1 MKDKSYRSM
10 KSSLDLNRRDFLR
23 IGGALGIGLLLGT
36 PSVWAQEKQQVTP
49 PARVKTNIGDA
60 LKVPKSKH
68 SLPGPFPGRV
78 VEVHDSKAMVN
89 DKSVSEVVRTM
100 FEKGVE
106 RLTGE
111 NLKKSFRLFFEKGDV
126 VGIKVNPVGAGLINT
141 RLEVVD
147 ATVDWLAK
155 NGIEPG
161 SIVIWDRYDFMLKE
175 AGFTPER
182 YPGIDI
188 VGLQTMGEIEGESE
202 GKGKDKDKSEDE
214 SKGKG
219 KGEAEGKIEGGENK
233 RGDKR
238 EGRTEGAE
246 NKRSDKGEGKS
257 SVEGTGEDNGKR
269 EGTSIWLDKD
279 GNHVSAVNFD
289 MDVYYWADVEGPKDK
304 AYLNQHVFNGKY
316 SYFGK
321 LLTQRLTKII
331 NIPVFKNTGNGIS
344 MATKNL
350 GYGSICNTNRLHNP
364 LFFDVCT
371 EVLAFPVIRDKLV
384 LNITDGLRAQY
395 DGGPMPVAEFAYPF
409 NTLFFATDPFALDM
423 TCHRL
428 MVEKRKSMHVK
439 VNEHPIF
446 TDYLRYAQRLG
457 LGIADPEKIEH
468 IKT

>member
-1 MKDKSYRSM
+1 MKHQSYKSM
-10 KSSLDLNRRDFLR
+10 KSSSDLNRRDFLK
-23 IGGALGIGLLLGT
+23 IGGTVGVGLLLGI
-36 PSVWAQEKQQVTP
+36 PSARAQDKKAVTP
-49 PARVKTNIGDA
+49 PARVRTNIDEA
-60 LKVPKSKH
+60 LKVPKTRH

-78 VEVHDSKAMVN
+78 VEAHDPKAMVN
-89 DKSVSEVVRTM
+89 DKPASEVVRAM
-100 FEKGVE
+100 FEKGME

-111 NLKKSFRLFFEKGDV
+111 NLKKSFQTLFEKGDV
-126 VGIKVNPVGAGLINT
+126 VGIKVNPVGAGLIST

-147 ATVDWLAK
+147 ATVDWLVE
-155 NGIEPG
+155 NGIKPEN
-161 SIVIWDRYDFMLKE
+161 IVIWDRYDFMLNE
-175 AGFTPER
+175 AGFTQER
-182 YPGIDI
+182 YPGIGI
-188 VGLQTMGEIEGESE
+188 VGLQTMGEIEGE
-202 GKGKDKDKSEDE
+202 GE
-214 SKGKG
+214 SK
-219 KGEAEGKIEGGENK
+219 
-233 RGDKR
+233 
-238 EGRTEGAE
+238 
-246 NKRSDKGEGKS
+246 DKGEGKS
-257 SVEGTGEDNGKR
+257 NSESGGESNSEGEGKGEGKSDDSGKHDDKSESVENKSSGKGESGNDGKR
-269 EGTSIWLDKD
+269 EVRSTWLDKD

-289 MDVYYWADVEGPKDK
+289 MDAYYWADVEGPKDK

-350 GYGSICNTNRLHNP
+350 GYGSICNTNRLHKP

-395 DGGPMPVAEFAYPF
+395 DGGPMPVAKFAYPF
-409 NTLFFATDPFALDM
+409 SRLFFATDPFALDM

-428 MVEKRKSMHVK
+428 MVGKRKNMQVK

-457 LGIADPEKIEH
+457 LGIADPETIEH
-468 IKT
+468 IRI